1 MIDFAMSPVGTIVAL
16 AILLIWL
23 WILYDIIIVSSIS
36 TAQKVFWV
44 VIVLIFNIVGMIF
57 YLLLGRK
64 ESDYE
69 IVKR

>member
-1 MIDFAMSPVGTIVAL
+1 MIDFATNPVGCIVAL

-36 TAQKVFWV
+36 TAQKAFWV
-44 VIVLIFNIVGMIF
+44 IIVLIFNIVGMIF

-64 ESDYE
+64 ESDYK
-69 IVKR
+69 IIKR

>member
-64 ESDYE
+64 ESDYK